1 MAFIEI
7 EKSVHKN
14 DWSMQDL
21 HSHPHYEIYFLREGS
36 RSFFLSN
43 ALFNLQAPIII
54 IIPPHTLHKTEGGP
68 FERYNVNVSPNYL
81 DDFQKEVLKSKSLQA
96 IKLNV
101 AETEKFTELF
111 EEMMANKKRQKFGEN
126 IVNTLFSYN
135 IYAISKLN
143 AAVGQPKTTTKNA
156 IPPLVLKVIDYLNK
170 NYAEK
175 QTLEEI
181 ANNFFVS
188 KATLMYNFKKYMDC
202 SLIDFLL
209 SIRIAK
215 AKELLLNTK
224 KSVEEIS
231 ELCGFS
237 SSNYFGLIFK
247 RKENLSPANYRKHQ
261 KNKQ

>member
-7 EKSVHKN
+7 EKSVHEN

-21 HSHPHYEIYFLREGS
+21 HSHPHYEIYFLKKGS
-36 RSFFLSN
+36 RSFFLSD
-43 ALFNLQAPIII
+43 ALLNLHAPILIV
-54 IIPPHTLHKTEGGP
+54 IPPHTLHKTEGGP

-81 DDFQKEVLKSKSLQA
+81 DDFQTEVLKSKSLRT
-96 IKLNV
+96 IKLQPN
-101 AETEKFTELF
+101 ETEKFTELF
-111 EEMMANKKRQKFGEN
+111 EEMIENEKRQKYGEN
-126 IVNTLFSYN
+126 IVKSLFSYN
-135 IYAISKLN
+135 VYSISKL
-143 AAVGQPKTTTKNA
+143 GDGESHPKHTSKNA

-175 QTLEEI
+175 QTLEDI
-181 ANNFFVS
+181 AETFFVS

-261 KNKQ
+261 RNKQ

>member
-7 EKSVHKN
+7 EKSIHKN

-43 ALFNLQAPIII
+43 VLFNLQAPIVI

-68 FERYNVNVSPNYL
+68 FERYNINVSPNYL
-81 DDFQKEVLKSKSLQA
+81 DDFQKDVLNCKSLQI
-96 IKLNV
+96 IKLNA

-111 EEMMANKKRQKFGEN
+111 EEMVANEKRQKYGES
-126 IVNTLFSYN
+126 IVKTLFAYN

-143 AAVGQPKTTTKNA
+143 AAEQQPKPTTKNA
-156 IPPLVLKVIDYLNK
+156 IPTLVLKVIDYLNK

-175 QTLEEI
+175 QTLDEI
-181 ANNFFVS
+181 ADKFFVS
-188 KATLMYNFKKYMDC
+188 KATLMYNFKKHMDC

-261 KNKQ
+261 NTKQ